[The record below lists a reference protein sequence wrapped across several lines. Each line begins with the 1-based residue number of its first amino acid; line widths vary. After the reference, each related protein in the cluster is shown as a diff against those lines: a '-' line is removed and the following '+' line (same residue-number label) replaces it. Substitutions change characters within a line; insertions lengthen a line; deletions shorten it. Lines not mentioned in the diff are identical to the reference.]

1 MCTGGLRCL
10 NVSTSNLHHPFR
22 FIPYQGL
29 RLIDQ
34 VETGAIVDFAVTKR
48 NIQSDTLNIYVIEA
62 DKKTRMFRLYTED
75 TVPTISLKHG
85 YYQ

>member
-1 MCTGGLRCL
+1 M
-10 NVSTSNLHHPFR
+10 
-22 FIPYQGL
+22 
-29 RLIDQ
+29 
-34 VETGAIVDFAVTKR
+34 DFAVTKK

-62 DKKTRMFRLYTED
+62 DKKTRMFRLYTQD